1 MPVPP
6 FDKLFRP
13 VLELAA
19 REPITRTSANE
30 AMTRLF
36 KLTPAEID
44 EKLASGGSKM
54 RNRTGWAMTFL
65 TKASLI
71 EKIAP
76 KTYRATARGLEFLKA
91 HPTGFTEAELRALP
105 GYEEAWEEGRQ
116 KRLANAAQKPGG
128 ASIIPTST
136 ETPEEIIEHQVKALN
151 AIARERLLQAILDQ
165 TPEFFEHLVLEVLEA
180 VEGPIRGQAHG
191 DEPNHPTTKKLDAI
205 CRQSAEQIRR
215 HFGKIKVADLN
226 GRD

>member
-6 FDKLFRP
+6 FGKLFRP

-76 KTYRATARGLEFLKA
+76 KTYRVTPRGVEFLKA
-91 HPTGFTEAELRALP
+91 HPSGFTEAELRTLP

-116 KRLANAAQKPGG
+116 KRLAGYDQAGLRRQLAAEVDF
-128 ASIIPTST
+128 
-136 ETPEEIIEHQVKALN
+136 ETIFAQAPAMNPKRALLKGIVFGVRIEEIDDPLMKEIRYLDKLVDDLAKGRPLEK
-151 AIARERLLQAILDQ
+151 IL
-165 TPEFFEHLVLEVLEA
+165 P
-180 VEGPIRGQAHG
+180 G
-191 DEPNHPTTKKLDAI
+191 
-205 CRQSAEQIRR
+205 
-215 HFGKIKVADLN
+215 
-226 GRD
+226 